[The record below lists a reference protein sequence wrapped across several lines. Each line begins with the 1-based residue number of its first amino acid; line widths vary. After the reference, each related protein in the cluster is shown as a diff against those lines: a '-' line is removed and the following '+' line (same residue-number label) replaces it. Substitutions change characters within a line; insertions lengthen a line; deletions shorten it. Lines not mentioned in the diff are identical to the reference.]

1 MKSYMTGFWQ
11 KTRLA
16 ALLFKRWVLAQRG
29 KSYWHVSQGLGRQFV
44 PGELSGFLNLTL
56 KVEWKGQVDEQGLPV
71 HEFKGKQF
79 YFATTLFQKALGHW
93 DCWLISKKEEHRLEF
108 LKVARWAL
116 HSQDEAGG
124 WPLWSLLGLP
134 YPSPYSA
141 MTQGEGISV
150 LVRAYKLTHDPAFLL
165 AARKAVGPLKR
176 PISEGGTSRLVPE
189 GLVLEEVPH
198 PGYKAIL
205 NGWIF
210 ALFGIYDYLLI
221 EGDSEAFYLLVKSL
235 DALEAYLPYYNAG
248 YWSFYDLS
256 GHLASPF
263 YHWLHIAQLQA
274 LSLAFPDRASAFHAL
289 EAEFRRQLG
298 NPIGRLRALTVKA
311 IQKLRDPPEVVL
323 E

>member
-1 MKSYMTGFWQ
+1 M
-11 KTRLA
+11 
-16 ALLFKRWVLAQRG
+16 LAQTR
-29 KSYWHVSQGLGRQFV
+29 KSYWHVPQGLGKQFV
-44 PGELSGFLNLTL
+44 PGELGGYFNDLTL

-71 HEFKGKQF
+71 NKFEGKQL

-93 DCWLISKKEEHRLEF
+93 DQWLISEKEEHRLEF

-150 LVRAYKLTHDPAFLL
+150 LVRAYKLTHDPAFLRV
-165 AARKAVGPLKR
+165 ARKAVGPLKR
-176 PISEGGTSRLVPE
+176 PVSEGGTCRVVPE

-205 NGWIF
+205 NGWVF
-210 ALFGIYDYLLI
+210 ALFGLYDYLLV
-221 EGDSEAFYLLVKSL
+221 EDNREAFHLTIRSL
-235 DALEAYLPYYNAG
+235 DALEAYLPYYSAG

-256 GHLASPF
+256 GRLASPF
-263 YHWLHIAQLQA
+263 YHLLHIAQLQA
-274 LSLAFPDRASAFHAL
+274 LSLAFPDRATVFRAL
-289 EAEFRRQLG
+289 EAEFRRQLRS
-298 NPIGRLRALTVKA
+298 PIGRLRALTEKA
-311 IQKLRDPPEVVL
+311 IQKLRHPPEVVL